1 MNFNYST
8 ITNLYNKFVKKIR
21 GGQGENIN
29 NQDPYQTQPITDG
42 SVVNEQDTQLSESQ
56 QPESQQPESQPPESQ
71 PSDSQPSD
79 SQPSESQVS
88 ESQPPESQVSETTI
102 DDSQNEPSQNTTIDD
117 SQIQPPSNIDE
128 SQNEPSQNTTIDD
141 SQVVSYQPNS
151 EIPDE
156 TDESQSN
163 LNPDDVLNSQ
173 ASTQDQNNVLTPASQ
188 FDATSASEDSSNI
201 NEPTSVT
208 TEEDPQETYE
218 QPLTQETTEEQPA
231 SVTTEE
237 QLHMQENAEE
247 QLPVQETTQEEPSQ
261 PTEIPPV
268 IPAFIPNNQNEP
280 YYDSVPYKANQKT
293 YNYLNRDNLKTTF
306 SGLTERNTN
315 PYTIYLCSYT
325 MILNQYLPY
334 FQYWLINIDN
344 TSYKFPSFE
353 FTLPLHPVN
362 PENADALNENENQ
375 TPDDELFSN
384 AYQTELNKYYG
395 ENIPT
400 FKGFIENEN
409 IIYVILEE
417 KDNTLLDTYKSAF
430 KPAILHETLNL
441 RKICNVVIDES
452 VSNLFKY
459 EYIATIYDETDK
471 VVEYPYLLYLCQGSQ
486 GAYINVESVENTEVF
501 IPNKILH
508 DSLGYCYMFTS
519 KMLNEGASNTK
530 RFVVF
535 IENALYILNKSIA
548 SSEYHLFDNAEI
560 EEDKDDPDCRNYQYS
575 SVYFWEGNIQLW
587 ALYSSKYIIAI

>member
-8 ITNLYNKFVKKIR
+8 ITNLYNKIVKKIR
-21 GGQGENIN
+21 GGEGENIN
-29 NQDPYQTQPITDG
+29 NQEPAIDENQQSQPITEDAL
-42 SVVNEQDTQLSESQ
+42 VNDQDNQQLESQ
-56 QPESQQPESQPPESQ
+56 SQLPEYTFDESQ
-71 PSDSQPSD
+71 
-79 SQPSESQVS
+79 
-88 ESQPPESQVSETTI
+88 
-102 DDSQNEPSQNTTIDD
+102 NGPSQTQTPSNINSSQTQTPSNINSSQTQTPYNIDSSQTQTPYNID
-117 SQIQPPSNIDE
+117 SSQTQTPYNIDSSQTQTPSNIDDLPVIPD
-128 SQNEPSQNTTIDD
+128 QI
-141 SQVVSYQPNS
+141 NS
-151 EIPDE
+151 EIPVE
-156 TDESQSN
+156 SEESQSN
-163 LNPDDVLNSQ
+163 VNSGEANDELNSE
-173 ASTQDQNNVLTPASQ
+173 ASNMQDTNNILTPASQ
-188 FDATSASEDSSNI
+188 FDSTPASEEESNTQEI
-201 NEPTSVT
+201 NEEPPESESAYTS
-208 TEEDPQETYE
+208 Q
-218 QPLTQETTEEQPA
+218 
-231 SVTTEE
+231 S
-237 QLHMQENAEE
+237 
-247 QLPVQETTQEEPSQ
+247 
-261 PTEIPPV
+261 TEIPPV
-268 IPAFIPNNQNEP
+268 IPAFIPNNQTEP

-362 PENADALNENENQ
+362 PENVDSMNENENQ

-417 KDNTLLDTYKSAF
+417 KDNILLDTYKSAF

-452 VSNLFKY
+452 VTNLFKY

-508 DSLGYCYMFTS
+508 GSLGYCYMLTS

-535 IENALYILNKSIA
+535 IENTLYILNKSIA
-548 SSEYHLFDNAEI
+548 SSEYHLFDNADI
-560 EEDKDDPDCRNYQYS
+560 EEDKEDPDCRNYQYS

-587 ALYSSKYIIAI
+587 ALYSSKYITAI